1 MFDQEVKAPEGSPF
15 HKGELTA
22 QTKTGAHTVKD
33 WASALIRPYLPEQHQ
48 AFFTAQ
54 PFLIV
59 SARDDGGRPW
69 ATLLSGEDGFTSSSD
84 DKSLRLNSHP
94 VKGDALAGR
103 LSAGADIGV
112 IGIELATRRRNR
124 VNGIVSAVDE
134 AGFSLAVTQ
143 SFGNC
148 PKYIRERGWFRVAKK
163 MEPIAKRYKVLSAI
177 HQKWIG
183 STDTLFIASGHS
195 AIAGGAGGGGMD
207 ASHRGGEPGF
217 VKVIGCN
224 RLVLPDY
231 VGNNFFN
238 TIGNLI
244 EDPRAGLLFIDFE
257 TGSLLQVTGMVS
269 IDWDSD
275 EVAKYPEATR
285 LLMMEIS
292 EINELTNAT
301 DLRWDETVAANRQ
314 FEVQRMQK
322 SSEDTLSVSLVPAD
336 GGNLY
341 SFKAGQSLSV
351 TAQIAGPAAVV
362 KRHYS
367 VSSAPEDDL
376 HRITVKRE
384 PGGVMSGYI
393 HDQLKVGDLLSVGQP
408 TGDFYLNSKSTPV
421 TLISAGSGITP
432 MMSMLR
438 HLARDHVS
446 RSLLFI
452 HGGRNRKSH
461 ALSDEM
467 DALIQENPN
476 FERHIAY
483 SDPLPEDQ
491 IGENYDS
498 VGRLTADRLV
508 SLWQGPNADY
518 YLCGPEGFVGD
529 VHAVLRKFGTPDSRI
544 HIETFNLL

>member
-1 MFDQEVKAPEGSPF
+1 MLDHKVESPEGSPF

-22 QTKTGAHTVKD
+22 QSKTGAHKVKD
-33 WASALIRPYLPEQHQ
+33 WAGALIRPYLPEQHQ

-59 SARDDGGRPW
+59 SARDDAGRPW
-69 ATLLSGEDGFTSSSD
+69 ATLLSGKDGFASSANN
-84 DKSLRLNSHP
+84 KSLRLDSLP
-94 VKGDALAGR
+94 VAGDALAGC
-103 LSAGADIGV
+103 LTAGVDIGV

-124 VNGIVSAVDE
+124 VNGIVSAMDE
-134 AGFSLAVTQ
+134 AGFSLSVKQ

-148 PKYIRERGWFRVAKK
+148 PKYIRERGWFRAAKK
-163 MEPIAKRYKVLSAI
+163 VKPIAKRYKALSAE

-183 STDTLFIASGHS
+183 SADTLFIASGHNTIS
-195 AIAGGAGGGGMD
+195 GGTDGGGMD

-217 VKVIGCN
+217 VAVIGPN
-224 RLVLPDY
+224 QLVLPDY
-231 VGNNFFN
+231 AGNNFFN

-257 TGSLLQVTGMVS
+257 TGSLLQVTGMIT

-275 EVAKYPEATR
+275 EVTKYPGATR
-285 LLMMEIS
+285 LLSMEIS

-301 DLRWDETVAANRQ
+301 DLRWDETVVANRQ
-314 FEVQRMQK
+314 FEVSEIQK
-322 SSEDTLSVSLVPAD
+322 SSEDTVSVSLVPAD

-351 TAQIAGPAAVV
+351 TAQIRGQPAMVN
-362 KRHYS
+362 RHYS

-384 PGGVMSGYI
+384 SGGVMSGYI

-408 TGDFYLNSKSTPV
+408 AGDFYLNSKATPV

-438 HLARDHVS
+438 HLAINHAS
-446 RSLLFI
+446 RSLLFM
-452 HGGRNRKSH
+452 HGSRNRKSH

-467 DALIQENPN
+467 ETLIKGNPN
-476 FERHIAY
+476 FDRHIAY
-483 SDPLPEDQ
+483 SDPLPEDR

-498 VGRLTADRLV
+498 DGRLTEGVLAAH
-508 SLWQGPNADY
+508 WQGPCADY
-518 YLCGPEGFVGD
+518 YLCGPEGFVSD
-529 VHAVLRKFGTPDSRI
+529 IHTALRKLGTPDRQI
-544 HIETFNLL
+544 HLETFKVI